1 MLINDRVCF
10 SFAFQV
16 LEYHPHPWNHWVAI
30 GDLVQARDLH
40 ATLSIGPEQLPCLL
54 SAGESFNMEIIIKMI
69 ESRKLINKEVLKM
82 IIIIIIIT
90 VTIDTIMCFQHYDN
104 NYHKTM
110 CS

>member
-1 MLINDRVCF
+1 MINYQVCF

-16 LEYHPHPWNHWVAI
+16 LEYLPEPWNQWVHI
-30 GDLVQARDLH
+30 GDLVLARDRH
-40 ATLSIGPEQLPCLL
+40 ATLSIGPEQLPCL
-54 SAGESFNMEIIIKMI
+54 SGESFNMEIMIKMI

-90 VTIDTIMCFQHYDN
+90 STIDTSMCFQHYDN
-104 NYHKTM
+104 NHHKTI